1 MNLVGNYLSEYE
13 FLWVDLFVVLPLS
26 ALLPQTRAYT
36 QLSAR
41 RPPASLLQPLV
52 IASVV
57 GQAVLILGFQ
67 LAIRQLTR
75 DQCWWRPSG
84 FQCCT
89 APPPPA
95 APLPA
100 PSPLALPPAPPSC
113 PLRQAVSTCLHCGDA
128 FKDIVPSYENTTLWH
143 LSNFQYLWL
152 AAALAIGRP
161 FRQPQWTNVPFS
173 VLWLLLLLATI
184 ALLFSG
190 ARGAADYFELIPLPD
205 YNFRWAVATLSLL
218 SGLSSFALEAAL
230 NEFDESGGKAFSA
243 LMRALLK
250 PTL

>member
-1 MNLVGNYLSEYE
+1 
-13 FLWVDLFVVLPLS
+13 VVLPLS

-52 IASVV
+52 IVSVV

-75 DQCWWRPSG
+75 NQCWWRPSG
-84 FQCCT
+84 FQCC
-89 APPPPA
+89 AVPPPPA
-95 APLPA
+95 PL
-100 PSPLALPPAPPSC
+100 PAPPSC

-173 VLWLLLLLATI
+173 VLWLLLLLATV

-190 ARGAADYFELIPLPD
+190 ARGTAAFFELIPLPD

-230 NEFDESGGKAFSA
+230 NEFDG
-243 LMRALLK
+243 RAGRTLL
-250 PTL
+250 PACAHS